1 MLTVSDVKVRF
12 PIGGSVVKALDGVSL
27 SLDAGDFLTVIG
39 ANGAGKTTLVNV
51 IAGVVRPSEGTVIL
65 AGEDVRRVPEHRR
78 AKKVARVFHHTT
90 NSICGELTIE
100 ENLMLALTRSGH
112 RYPWRPARGRH
123 RRAVASEALER
134 YAPKLR
140 DRLKQQARQL
150 SSGQG
155 QLLAIVM
162 AVIAKPEVL
171 LLDEHTS
178 ALDPSTSEAVMEA
191 TRQIVEQERIATL
204 MITHQMRIAA
214 NYGGELIM
222 MGGGRIVARLEPE
235 DTDRREEAALI
246 ERFRSAAKSGLSDRM
261 LA

>member
-1 MLTVSDVKVRF
+1 MLSVSDVKVRYS
-12 PIGGSVVKALDGVSL
+12 IGGSVVKALDGVDL
-27 SLDAGDFLTVIG
+27 SLDSGDFLTVIG

-51 IAGVVRPSEGTVIL
+51 IAGTVRPDEGTVIL

-78 AKKVARVFHHTT
+78 AKKIARVFHHTT

-100 ENLMLALTRSGH
+100 ENLMLALTRSG
-112 RYPWRPARGRH
+112 RRWPWRPALGRQ
-123 RRAVASEALER
+123 RRRVATEALER
-134 YAPKLR
+134 YAPKLV
-140 DRLKQQARQL
+140 DRLKQHARSL

-178 ALDPSTSEAVMEA
+178 ALDPSTSEAVMQA

-214 NYGGELIM
+214 NYGGDLIM
-222 MGGGRIVARLEPE
+222 MGGGRVVDRLGA
-235 DTDRREEAALI
+235 EEAGRRDEATLI
-246 ERFRSAAKSGLSDRM
+246 ERFRAAATSGLSDRM